1 LKIKSDNLYVA
12 KQGSRKES
20 KNEEMKK

>member
-12 KQGSRKES
+12 KQGSSKES

>member
-12 KQGSRKES
+12 KQGISKES